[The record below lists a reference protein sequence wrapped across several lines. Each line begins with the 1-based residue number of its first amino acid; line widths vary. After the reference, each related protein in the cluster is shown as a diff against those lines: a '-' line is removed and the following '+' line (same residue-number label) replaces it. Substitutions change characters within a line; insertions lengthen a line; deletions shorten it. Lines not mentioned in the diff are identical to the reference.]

1 MDYNYITHFLS
12 YETYVI
18 LYLVLHFA
26 ECGNIELRIIS
37 LISGPRKPLKILLD
51 FEQQNR
57 VRPVRK
63 LLSVLLDLSCVEER
77 KTEKTNLV
85 ITRF

>member
-1 MDYNYITHFLS
+1 MDYITHFLS

-18 LYLVLHFA
+18 LYLVLLLA
-26 ECGNIELRIIS
+26 ECGNIEFRIIS
-37 LISGPRKPLKILLD
+37 IISGPRKPLKILLD
-51 FEQQNR
+51 LEQQNR

-77 KTEKTNLV
+77 KTEKTNLA